1 MTRRGWAMLGGLGL
15 GAGLMYVLK
24 SGGRRP
30 GDVEEGSG
38 GLAGMLSEAE
48 DAFGAAEDDE
58 VLGERVRA
66 RLRRVVVDA
75 EQVGVAVK
83 DGVVTL
89 TGAVGASDFDRVVSA
104 VLKVR
109 GVHDVDDQLEVR
121 PTGT

>member
-1 MTRRGWAMLGGLGL
+1 MKRRGWAMLGGLGL
-15 GAGLMYVLK
+15 GAGLMYILDP
-24 SGGRRP
+24 GRRRRA
-30 GDVEEGSG
+30 GMEEEEG
-38 GLAGMLSEAE
+38 GLAGVLSEAT

-66 RLRRVVVDA
+66 RLRRVVRDA
-75 EQVGVAVK
+75 EQLGVSVR

-89 TGAVGASDFDRVVSA
+89 TGSVGATDFDRVVSA

-121 PTGT
+121 PTGA